1 MKAAVIR
8 GPADIR
14 VEKVDTPSIKDCE
27 ILVKVA
33 ACGICGSD
41 LQFYSAGPASI
52 PKGHTIIGH
61 EWSGEVVEV
70 GSAVNGV
77 ALGSRVIGT
86 GFHFC
91 KECRACIQGVW
102 WECSDGGLPG
112 YGLDGAMA
120 EYVVVPNPMPGAL
133 LFEVPEIMTWEEAA
147 VIEPMTISG
156 WAVEEAHIQPGQTVM
171 VLGAGTIGLGVLQ
184 FAKLQG
190 AKVVVSEPSAKR
202 LALAQKLGADEIID
216 PKVADPVEVVK
227 ELTSDK
233 MADVVVECSGVP
245 SVFYQGLDML
255 RRSGKVMLVANFGQ
269 GLHLSPETMHEKM
282 MKKNL
287 SVQWSGGA
295 VWGKAFD
302 LAITGKINTKSLISH
317 EFKLDDVKQAFEMQ
331 LNAAESIKV
340 IIKP

>member
-1 MKAAVIR
+1 
-8 GPADIR
+8 
-14 VEKVDTPSIKDCE
+14 
-27 ILVKVA
+27 
-33 ACGICGSD
+33 
-41 LQFYSAGPASI
+41 
-52 PKGHTIIGH
+52 
-61 EWSGEVVEV
+61 
-70 GSAVNGV
+70 
-77 ALGSRVIGT
+77 
-86 GFHFC
+86 
-91 KECRACIQGVW
+91 
-102 WECSDGGLPG
+102 
-112 YGLDGAMA
+112 MA

-133 LFEVPEIMTWEEAA
+133 LFEIPETMTWEEAA

-287 SVQWSGGA
+287 SIQWSGGA
-295 VWGKAFD
+295 VWGKAFE
-302 LAITGKINTKSLISH
+302 LASAGKINTKALISH